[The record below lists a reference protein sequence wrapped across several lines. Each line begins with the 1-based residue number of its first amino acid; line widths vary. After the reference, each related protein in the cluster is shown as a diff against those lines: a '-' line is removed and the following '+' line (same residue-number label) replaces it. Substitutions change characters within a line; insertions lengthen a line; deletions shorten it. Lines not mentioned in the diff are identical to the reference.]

1 MHNYLYIDIETI
13 PCQDEQKC
21 IDMVANAEPP
31 GNMKKPETIQKWR
44 DEGAGDIVAKTSFDG
59 GAGHICCIGVNFFNR
74 KFKGYSAKISTEKDM
89 IKNVFSSI
97 RDIQK
102 NNYKLPV
109 IVGHNINNF
118 DIRFIWQRA
127 ICLGVKLPN
136 WFPRDPKPWGEDTF
150 DTMTAWAGQRGTVSL
165 DNLAKY
171 LGLEGKSG
179 VDGSMVAG
187 MWAEGKHD
195 EIAEYCMDDVRLTK
209 AIHERM
215 MEAGL

>member
-21 IDMVANAEPP
+21 IDMVANANPP
-31 GNMKKPETIQKWR
+31 ANMKKPETIQKWR

-59 GAGHICCIGVNFFNR
+59 GAGHICCIGMQPSHGKTPIALHIDDVSKEKAMMETFVN
-74 KFKGYSAKISTEKDM
+74 
-89 IKNVFSSI
+89 SI
-97 RDIQK
+97 RTNSANVRPI
-102 NNYKLPV
+102 

-150 DTMTAWAGQRGTVSL
+150 DTMTAWAGQRGFVGL
-165 DNLAKY
+165 DTLAKY

-187 MWAEGKHD
+187 MWAEGKHN

-209 AIHERM
+209 AIHEQM
-215 MEAGL
+215 MRAGL